1 MYIITYAL
9 LGYRFSV
16 IYVRTYQY
24 DMFACLDIC
33 ICVYLYMYIMWIYVE
48 NVWKDM
54 NEYVLSD

>member
-1 MYIITYAL
+1 
-9 LGYRFSV
+9 
-16 IYVRTYQY
+16 
-24 DMFACLDIC
+24 MFACLDIC